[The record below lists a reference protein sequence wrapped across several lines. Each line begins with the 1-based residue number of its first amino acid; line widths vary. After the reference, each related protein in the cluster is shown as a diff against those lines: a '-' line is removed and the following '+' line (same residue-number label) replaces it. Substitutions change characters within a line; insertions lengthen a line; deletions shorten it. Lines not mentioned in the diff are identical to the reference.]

1 MWHFV
6 HSSDWEHKFK
16 IKAYINH
23 RPTGYA
29 NTAKKE
35 IKEY

>member
-1 MWHFV
+1 MWYFV
-6 HSSDWEHKFK
+6 HSSNWEHKFK
-16 IKAYINH
+16 IKVYIN
-23 RPTGYA
+23 RNPTDYA